1 MVLFVVGLVV
11 VVVLCLWGYWALSRP
26 RSTDD
31 AEPLPWDSLQ
41 AEEERQ
47 LRMQRDLDNLKPP
60 SGSGL

>member
-11 VVVLCLWGYWALSRP
+11 VVVLSLWGAWVLSRP
-26 RSTDD
+26 RSTGG
-31 AEPLPWDSLQ
+31 AESVPWDSLR

-47 LRMQRDLDNLKPP
+47 LRMERDLDNLKPP